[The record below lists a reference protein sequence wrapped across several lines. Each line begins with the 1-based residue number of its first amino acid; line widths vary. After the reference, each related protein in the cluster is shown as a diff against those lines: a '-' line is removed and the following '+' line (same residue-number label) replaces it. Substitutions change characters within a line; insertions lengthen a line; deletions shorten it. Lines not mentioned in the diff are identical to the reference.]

1 MATPGAASVC
11 FSCGQPLEGARP
23 AEAGRNAF
31 PLTGAIPSALA
42 PPVDPY
48 ATSGPPRIRGEGGD
62 FAVTPQES
70 GVGRDPSRCRVLLSE
85 PRVSGVHAYIKLDAG
100 LVYVKD
106 EGSNNG
112 TYVDGARIAP
122 HLWVPVRA
130 GVELRFGPVVFTVTT

>member
-1 MATPGAASVC
+1 MTA
-11 FSCGQPLEGARP
+11 
-23 AEAGRNAF
+23 
-31 PLTGAIPSALA
+31 
-42 PPVDPY
+42 
-48 ATSGPPRIRGEGGD
+48 
-62 FAVTPQES
+62 QES

-85 PRVSGVHAYIKLDAG
+85 PRVSGVHAYIKFDAG

-122 HLWVPVRA
+122 HIWVPVRA